1 MGPRC
6 WTQILYSTLSQ
17 MMSHLSSPQEKRY
30 VWLFC
35 FVRQGLS
42 IQAWLVTIY
51 SLYRPDQSQTY
62 ADQPACA
69 FWVLVW
75 RGMFCN
81 KPLLITLMGTAASHR
96 VSGGAETRLP
106 TDLSR
111 SSWTP
116 SEKMWSVNISKTL
129 ILILSFQDSAFF
141 ESKLM
146 AKGLHFYRTRH
157 LCLTHFIYTP
167 ILALILLCFI

>member
-1 MGPRC
+1 
-6 WTQILYSTLSQ
+6 
-17 MMSHLSSPQEKRY
+17 
-30 VWLFC
+30 
-35 FVRQGLS
+35 
-42 IQAWLVTIY
+42 
-51 SLYRPDQSQTY
+51 
-62 ADQPACA
+62 
-69 FWVLVW
+69 
-75 RGMFCN
+75 MFCN
-81 KPLLITLMGTAASHR
+81 KPLLITLVGTAASHR

-146 AKGLHFYRTRH
+146 AKGLHWFTNQAFVSNTLYIYSNFSINPTVFYLR
-157 LCLTHFIYTP
+157 I
-167 ILALILLCFI
+167 ILRQYLI